1 MPDKNRKPIVGIT
14 QGDGNGIGYEVIIK
28 SLADARMLDSFTPI
42 IYGSSKIFGFYKKL
56 IHNIDNIDTYV
67 ISDAKEAKPKKVNIV
82 NCLPDNVF
90 VEPGKCTPD
99 AAKGAISA
107 LKRALDDIKAG
118 DIDVLITA
126 PICKKSLVDEG
137 ISGLGHMDFLKEEF
151 KVDDVAMFMVSD
163 QIRISTVTNHIPLR
177 EVPQAIS
184 IEKIVKKLRLMN
196 ESLKR
201 DFDVIQPK
209 IAVLG
214 LNPHCGENGLL
225 DVEEKEIILPAI
237 KQASEEGILAFG
249 PYSGDGFFGYGE
261 YQRFDATLAMYHDQ
275 GLGPFKAI
283 SFEDG
288 VNFTAGLPIVRTA
301 PDHGASYDIAGR
313 DEADP
318 QSMMSAIYTAIDILR
333 RREAYDKLKASVSF
347 KSTQDIFE

>member
-118 DIDVLITA
+118 DIDVLVTA

-201 DFDVIQPK
+201 DFDVIQP
-209 IAVLG
+209 
-214 LNPHCGENGLL
+214 
-225 DVEEKEIILPAI
+225 
-237 KQASEEGILAFG
+237 Q
-249 PYSGDGFFGYGE
+249 
-261 YQRFDATLAMYHDQ
+261 T
-275 GLGPFKAI
+275 
-283 SFEDG
+283 
-288 VNFTAGLPIVRTA
+288 
-301 PDHGASYDIAGR
+301 
-313 DEADP
+313 DE
-318 QSMMSAIYTAIDILR
+318 
-333 RREAYDKLKASVSF
+333 
-347 KSTQDIFE
+347 